1 VPLSAAGGAAAGLAP
16 GSRVDVVAST
26 GEGAAGRSAVVVAD
40 AEVLAVSAEAAT
52 AGVEMPTGSALLRVS
67 SRAALRLTSAL
78 NFARDV
84 RLLVRPAGERP
95 GAAAGS
101 PPPP

>member
-1 VPLSAAGGAAAGLAP
+1 
-16 GSRVDVVAST
+16 
-26 GEGAAGRSAVVVAD
+26 VVAD

-52 AGVEMPTGSALLRVS
+52 AGVEVPGTGSALLRVS
-67 SRAALRLTSAL
+67 SRAALRLTSSL

-95 GAAAGS
+95 GGAAGS